1 MSRVGAEFGP
11 EGDVFGFLDED
22 LVELGEDG
30 SGEEA
35 EALEAFFGARGKS
48 GVGEGDGDVEAAG
61 LGDEVG
67 PDFGFDEN
75 EAAGGDFEKEGA
87 DDGGEIERAVE
98 NGDAAV
104 LFGSKVGG
112 DLMACGSGGG
122 EDDSGVLGAFE
133 EGGDEF
139 EGDTDF
145 ADADGVEPEALIVV
159 GDGGEGGA
167 LGGV

>member
-1 MSRVGAEFGP
+1 MDVSGVGAEFGP
-11 EGDVFGFLDED
+11 EGDVFRFLDED
-22 LVELGEDG
+22 LIELGEDG

-48 GVGEGDGDVEAAG
+48 CVGEGDGDVEPAG

-67 PDFGFDEN
+67 PDFGFDEY

-98 NGDAAV
+98 DGDAAV

-112 DLMACGSGGG
+112 DLMTGGG
-122 EDDSGVLGAFE
+122 
-133 EGGDEF
+133 GG
-139 EGDTDF
+139 G
-145 ADADGVEPEALIVV
+145 
-159 GDGGEGGA
+159 
-167 LGGV
+167 